1 MPKKGYKDIKEEVII
16 KRTRKSF
23 ADWRK
28 ILDKFDVKKNGH
40 KASVNYLVSTQKLN
54 PWWAQV
60 LVIRYEYEKK
70 IRPDKFIKK

>member
-16 KRTRKSF
+16 KRTRRSF

-40 KASVNYLVSTQKLN
+40 KKSVNYLVNIYKLN
-54 PWWAQV
+54 SWWAQV
-60 LVIRYEYEKK
+60 IIIRYEYENK
-70 IRPDKFIKK
+70 IH